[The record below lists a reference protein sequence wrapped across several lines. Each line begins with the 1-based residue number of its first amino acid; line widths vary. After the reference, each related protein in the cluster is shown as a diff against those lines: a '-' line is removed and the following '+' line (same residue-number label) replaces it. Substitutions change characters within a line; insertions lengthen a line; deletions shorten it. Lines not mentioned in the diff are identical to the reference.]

1 MKAIVMA
8 GGKGSRMKL
17 QTEKPLIKIRGKEL
31 ISHVINSLQNSRYV
45 DSIIAVTS
53 PFTAETEEWLRTNRI
68 RFLRSSGKG
77 YVDDMRWAIATL
89 EIREPVIVC
98 SSDVIFLD
106 YYVVDE
112 IIELYNKSEFPALTV
127 CRLKDCGIEHLGFNI
142 LDGGKM
148 DREQKE
154 VVVILD
160 DRRLVNVNTIED
172 LKKAEELMRNGDEP
186 H

>member
-8 GGKGSRMKL
+8 GGKGSRMNL
-17 QTEKPLIKIRGKEL
+17 QIEKPLIKLEGKEL
-31 ISHVINSLQNSRYV
+31 ISHVINALQNSKYV

-53 PFTAETEEWLRTNRI
+53 PFTAKTEEWLRTNKI
-68 RFLRSSGKG
+68 RFLRSSGEG
-77 YVDDMRWAIATL
+77 YVDDMRWVIATL
-89 EIREPVIVC
+89 EIKEPVIVC

-106 YYVVDE
+106 SHMLDE
-112 IIELYNKSEFPALTV
+112 IIKLYNKSEFPALTV
-127 CRLKDCGIEHLGFNI
+127 CKLKDCGIEHLGFNI
-142 LDGGKM
+142 LDGSQM

-154 VVVILD
+154 VVVILN

-172 LKKAEELMRNGDEP
+172 LKNVEEFMRNRDEP